1 MINTTLNK
9 AIEQAIMKAIQQ
21 RITTD
26 VESFVRGEVLRKLK
40 TTANI
45 QVRKTATE
53 RLNKDVILVEK
64 DVRRNV
70 GKLVLN
76 RTVAAT
82 KTSLR
87 FKLEGLKA
95 RVKEDVIDQKQLQK
109 AISEAVAKKI
119 RAGIFTRT

>member
-9 AIEQAIMKAIQQ
+9 AIEQAIMKAVQQ

-119 RAGIFTRT
+119 RAGILTRT

>member
-119 RAGIFTRT
+119 RAGILKRM

>member
-9 AIEQAIMKAIQQ
+9 AIEQAIMKAVQQ

>member
-119 RAGIFTRT
+119 REGIFTRT

>member
-1 MINTTLNK
+1 MMNPTLNK

>member
-9 AIEQAIMKAIQQ
+9 AIEQAIMKAVQQ

-26 VESFVRGEVLRKLK
+26 VESFVRREILRVLK
-40 TTANI
+40 TTAHV
-45 QVRKTATE
+45 QARRAATE

-64 DVRRNV
+64 DIRRVV
-70 GKLVLN
+70 GKLALN
-76 RTVAAT
+76 RASTAA
-82 KTSLR
+82 KTTLR
-87 FKLEGLKA
+87 FKLEGLQA
-95 RVKEDVIDQKQLQK
+95 RTKQDVIDQKQLQK